1 MAAAEFLQGYL
12 KFDDADLSDIDI
24 TDTKMSA
31 KGDSIMYIVLDCPEK
46 VVNIR
51 KRLADC
57 QSEVVK
63 TREFIPPHFFNR
75 YTALARYASELRG
88 RKPEVKTQIRFL
100 ERDIALFTKTR
111 GSMLPFLPVN
121 MKELEEECKLPDI
134 DSKAEWTRRT
144 DLPPWRRTSPTNKQ
158 VKLKSLA
165 GSNKDSD
172 GMEDKEPQTNASSR
186 SVKHRQKKLKGSESI
201 QGDSSTPGT
210 SSSSSSDDETPTTRK
225 ENRLD
230 RMETSA

>member
-57 QSEVVK
+57 QNDAVK
-63 TREFIPPHFFNR
+63 TREFIPPQFFDR
-75 YTALARYASELRG
+75 YTALGRYASELRG

-100 ERDIALFTKTR
+100 DNDIGLFTKIR

-121 MKELEEECKLPDI
+121 MMELEEECKLPDI
-134 DSKAEWTRRT
+134 DPKADWKRRT

-165 GSNKDSD
+165 GASNDAA
-172 GMEDKEPQTNASSR
+172 GMEDKETLK
-186 SVKHRQKKLKGSESI
+186 KH
-201 QGDSSTPGT
+201 
-210 SSSSSSDDETPTTRK
+210 
-225 ENRLD
+225 
-230 RMETSA
+230 